1 MSIASAANIAKNIH
15 TPQTAGDITVEQA
28 KQADR
33 QLRESN
39 TVPQAWETGHP
50 YTRGMV
56 SRLGDY
62 LTSAE
67 PHEPI
72 HITRRPVYEAECSC
86 GAKFTTPEAWGEH
99 YAAILLDAAYG
110 IND

>member
-1 MSIASAANIAKNIH
+1 MSITAAENIAKNTH
-15 TPQTAGDITVEQA
+15 TPQTAGDITIEQA
-28 KQADR
+28 EQADR
-33 QLRESN
+33 QLREADTPS
-39 TVPQAWETGHP
+39 QAWELP
-50 YTRGMV
+50 YMRGMV

-67 PHEPI
+67 PHEPV
-72 HITRRPVYEAECSC
+72 HITRRPTYEAECSC